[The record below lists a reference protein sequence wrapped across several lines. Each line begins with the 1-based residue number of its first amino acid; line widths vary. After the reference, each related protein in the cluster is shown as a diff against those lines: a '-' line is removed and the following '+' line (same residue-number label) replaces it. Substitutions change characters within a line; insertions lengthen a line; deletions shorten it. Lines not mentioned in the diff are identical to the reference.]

1 MCKFEVEVEGRHEL
15 VRFGE
20 QRAVP
25 VSKLFASLPV
35 HSLPRVFEAIDPP

>member
-35 HSLPRVFEAIDPP
+35 HSLPRVFEVIDPP